1 MLSLHTLSQ
10 LTLPLAPVKNK
21 QSLPQHPSR
30 SPKCQTSQ
38 SSIARHP
45 TTSSGPL
52 ALNPHPS
59 PPPLPFFP
67 TKNTASP
74 YPPKTDPTLSLSQLR
89 HPPRQHYR
97 PILHQR
103 HSRLPRPSTAPIRHP
118 PSVPHPRLLRPA
130 NRPHCNNRPHIPRT
144 KNPLLF
150 PRLNNNNNR

>member
-45 TTSSGPL
+45 TTSSGPP
-52 ALNPHPS
+52 ALTPHLS
-59 PPPLPFFP
+59 SSPLPFFQ
-67 TKNTASP
+67 TKTP
-74 YPPKTDPTLSLSQLR
+74 QTLTPQKLTQPLSLSQLR
-89 HPPRQHYR
+89 HPPRQHYL

-103 HSRLPRPSTAPIRHP
+103 HSRLPRPSTPPIRHP

-130 NRPHCNNRPHIPRT
+130 NRPHCNNRPHIPRL
-144 KNPLLF
+144 KILLLV
-150 PRLNNNNNR
+150 PRLNNNNR